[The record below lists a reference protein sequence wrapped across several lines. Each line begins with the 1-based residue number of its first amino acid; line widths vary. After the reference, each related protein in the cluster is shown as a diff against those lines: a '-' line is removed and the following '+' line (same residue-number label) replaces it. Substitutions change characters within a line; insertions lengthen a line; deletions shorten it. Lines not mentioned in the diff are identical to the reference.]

1 MSEATTT
8 LRTAS
13 QIRRICRLIFCRE
26 SLDVRGFDVLMQ
38 LRSEQDHEGT
48 SSAQGDGIWDLPGA
62 NVSDFKHLDPF
73 QAVLACANEQMAVS
87 SSFQFIDSRNVV
99 GECYWEMLRSQDG
112 KMSYGDQVQ
121 KGRI

>member
-87 SSFQFIDSRNVV
+87 SSFQFIDSFMVSADKKSHPHLKDAITT
-99 GECYWEMLRSQDG
+99 EYWM
-112 KMSYGDQVQ
+112 
-121 KGRI
+121 I